1 MAFDLVQYFAEQ
13 IKIQKPQLLAQL
25 EPAQR
30 KANIEEI
37 NALTLGKLISLWQKN
52 EDVLYQEIQAQ
63 DALYSQEIARHLTTS
78 DQNKSNLEES
88 ELENTTTEIL
98 NLQLAELK
106 QLDNSGSLGKRGMR
120 ELVIGQIEHLSGQA
134 KDWVWSTNELT
145 ELIGSQ
151 PLVQEALSLEETMK
165 EFNQMVNV
173 QKSGAHTDDHVEAIP
188 TETLNTDSSWA
199 KVAEPLVALAVL
211 FVLFEAACKI
221 FA

>member
-25 EPAQR
+25 EPEQR
-30 KANIEEI
+30 KMYIEEI
-37 NALTLGKLISLWQKN
+37 NALTLGKLISLWRQN
-52 EDVLYQEIQAQ
+52 DDALYQEILSQ
-63 DALYSQEIARHLTTS
+63 DHLYTQEIARHLTTS
-78 DQNKSNLEES
+78 KQNLSSLDKALLES
-88 ELENTTTEIL
+88 ATTDILELQI
-98 NLQLAELK
+98 AELK
-106 QLDNSGSLGKRGMR
+106 QLDTAGSLGKRGLR

-151 PLVQEALSLEETMK
+151 PIPEEELSLEETMK

-173 QKSGAHTDDHVEAIP
+173 QKSDAHTDHHDVVEVKTVNPA
-188 TETLNTDSSWA
+188 WA
-199 KVAEPLVALAVL
+199 KVAEPIVALVVL
-211 FVLFEAACKI
+211 YLLFEAVTKI

>member
-25 EPAQR
+25 EPEQR
-30 KANIEEI
+30 KIYIEEI
-37 NALTLGKLISLWQKN
+37 NALTLGKLISLWRQN
-52 EDVLYQEIQAQ
+52 DDALYQEILSQ
-63 DALYSQEIARHLTTS
+63 DHLYTQEIARHLTTS
-78 DQNKSNLEES
+78 KQNLSSLDKALLES
-88 ELENTTTEIL
+88 ATTDILELQI
-98 NLQLAELK
+98 AELK
-106 QLDNSGSLGKRGMR
+106 QLDTAGSLGKRGLR

-151 PLVQEALSLEETMK
+151 PIPEEELSLEETMK

-173 QKSGAHTDDHVEAIP
+173 QKSDAHTDHHDVVEVKTVNPA
-188 TETLNTDSSWA
+188 WA
-199 KVAEPLVALAVL
+199 KVAEPIVALVVL
-211 FVLFEAACKI
+211 YLLFEAATKI

>member
-25 EPAQR
+25 EPEQR
-30 KANIEEI
+30 KIYIEEI
-37 NALTLGKLISLWQKN
+37 NALTLGKLISLWRQN
-52 EDVLYQEIQAQ
+52 DEALYQEILSQ
-63 DALYSQEIARHLTTS
+63 DHLYTQEVARHLTTS
-78 DQNKSNLEES
+78 KHNLSSLDKALLES
-88 ELENTTTEIL
+88 ATTDILELQI
-98 NLQLAELK
+98 AELK
-106 QLDNSGSLGKRGMR
+106 QLDTAGSLGKRGLR

-151 PLVQEALSLEETMK
+151 PIPEEELSLEETMK

-173 QKSGAHTDDHVEAIP
+173 QKSDAHTDHHDVVEVKTVNPA
-188 TETLNTDSSWA
+188 WA
-199 KVAEPLVALAVL
+199 KVAEPIVALVVL
-211 FVLFEAACKI
+211 YLLFEAATKI